1 MIIACVGGIIVELVA
16 ANHHADCC
24 PRVKIPLFKSLA
36 GLGFVKVLP
45 IVLAHVIAWQ
55 FVELAKICRDGI
67 AGGIFA
73 GFLDGLIDTFDFD
86 RR

>member
-1 MIIACVGGIIVELVA
+1 
-16 ANHHADCC
+16 
-24 PRVKIPLFKSLA
+24 LA
-36 GLGFVKVLP
+36 

-67 AGGIFA
+67 ACGVLA